1 MSSSRDG
8 GLINVFGFDHRPGNT
23 FSIPTMIIEA
33 EQYNMIM
40 RLIDLR
46 QAPRLRINI
55 AATFHDDDHQN
66 YNTVA
71 EIPGQGDNPEIVMV
85 GATSIPGTPAPA
97 LWIMAPVWPSP
108 WRR

>member
-1 MSSSRDG
+1 VEFEIDSGPSHRRASAAGRDFSLQRYYFRRALSAFLLEEGALAGVMSSSRDG

-46 QAPRLRINI
+46 
-55 AATFHDDDHQN
+55 
-66 YNTVA
+66 
-71 EIPGQGDNPEIVMV
+71 
-85 GATSIPGTPAPA
+85 
-97 LWIMAPVWPSP
+97 
-108 WRR
+108 